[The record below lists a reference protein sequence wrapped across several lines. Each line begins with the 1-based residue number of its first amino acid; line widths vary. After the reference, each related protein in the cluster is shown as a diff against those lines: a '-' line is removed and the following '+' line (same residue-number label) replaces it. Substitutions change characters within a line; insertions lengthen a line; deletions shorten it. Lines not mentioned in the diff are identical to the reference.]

1 MMMSNKFL
9 FIMMIAALSF
19 GCSKTEERA
28 KYEGRSETK
37 KLQGADA
44 AGYDGTAIRKS
55 VDNTLNKTDQ
65 HNDTVDKSV
74 KGEEGQK

>member
-1 MMMSNKFL
+1 MML
-9 FIMMIAALSF
+9 AALSC
-19 GCSKTEERA
+19 GCSKAEERA
-28 KYEGRSETK
+28 KYEGRNETK

-65 HNDTVDKSV
+65 HNETINKSV
-74 KGEEGQK
+74 KGDEGQK

>member
-1 MMMSNKFL
+1 MGYKFL
-9 FIMMIAALSF
+9 FLMMITVLSF
-19 GCSKTEERA
+19 GCSQTEEQRTRD
-28 KYEGRSETK
+28 EGRSETR

-65 HNDTVDKSV
+65 HNDTADKSV

>member
-1 MMMSNKFL
+1 MSNKST
-9 FIMMIAALSF
+9 FIMMIAVLSF
-19 GCSKTEERA
+19 GCSKAEERA
-28 KYEGRSETK
+28 SYEGRSETR

-44 AGYDGTAIRKS
+44 AGYDGTAVRKS

-65 HNDTVDKSV
+65 HNDTVDKSL

>member
-1 MMMSNKFL
+1 MRHKFLIIMMMTV
-9 FIMMIAALSF
+9 LSL
-19 GCSKTEERA
+19 GCSKSEEQSP
-28 KYEGRSETK
+28 KYEGRSGTK

-65 HNDTVDKSV
+65 HNDAVDKSL
-74 KGEEGQK
+74 KGKEGQK

>member
-1 MMMSNKFL
+1 MGNKLFFL
-9 FIMMIAALSF
+9 VLIAVLLV
-19 GCSKTEERA
+19 GCSKPEELRP

-44 AGYDGTAIRKS
+44 VGYDGTAIRKS

-65 HNDTVDKSV
+65 HNESADKALMS
-74 KGEEGQK
+74 EEGKK

>member
-1 MMMSNKFL
+1 MNNRFL
-9 FIMMIAALSF
+9 FIAMIAALSF
-19 GCSKTEERA
+19 GCNNAEEQRA
-28 KYEGRSETK
+28 TYEGRPETK

-65 HNDTVDKSV
+65 HNETADKSL

>member
-1 MMMSNKFL
+1 MVGNKFL
-9 FIMMIAALSF
+9 FIMILAVLSF
-19 GCSKTEERA
+19 GCSKAEERA

-65 HNDTVDKSV
+65 HNDTVDKSL

>member
-1 MMMSNKFL
+1 MSRKFL
-9 FIMMIAALSF
+9 FIMTIAALSF
-19 GCSKTEERA
+19 GCSKSDERA

-65 HNDTVDKSV
+65 HNDTVDKSLKV
-74 KGEEGQK
+74 EEGQK

>member
-1 MMMSNKFL
+1 MMSNKFL
-9 FIMMIAALSF
+9 IIMMMALLSF

-55 VDNTLNKTDQ
+55 VDNTLNKTDE
-65 HNDTVDKSV
+65 HIDTVDKSL

>member
-1 MMMSNKFL
+1 MGRGFL
-9 FIMMIAALSF
+9 FIMMVAVMSF
-19 GCSKTEERA
+19 GCSKSEERA

-65 HNDTVDKSV
+65 HSDSVDKTL

>member
-1 MMMSNKFL
+1 MGSKFL
-9 FIMMIAALSF
+9 LITMMALLLF
-19 GCSKTEERA
+19 GCRKTEEQP

-65 HNDTVDKSV
+65 HNETIDKSL
-74 KGEEGQK
+74 KKEEEQK

>member
-1 MMMSNKFL
+1 MNNKYL
-9 FIMMIAALSF
+9 FALLVAVLLC
-19 GCSKTEERA
+19 GCSKTEEPGA

-65 HNDTVDKSV
+65 HNETVDKSLKV
-74 KGEEGQK
+74 EEGQK